1 MPYVSFGII
10 ADPQFA
16 DKVRECMAS
25 FRTCR
30 QILVQLWHQQDDG
43 HVEGRVQRHREASGK
58 LQEAVKVFAE
68 HPEQMQ
74 CVLVLGDFIEGR
86 EDEVKLMPASGL
98 CCGACRLL
106 RMRRPCGSAPSASPV
121 PVLHSMRINLSARL
135 QCCSCRARRTWRSWS
150 ASWMGW

>member
-16 DKVRECMAS
+16 DKVRGMHG
-25 FRTCR
+25 
-30 QILVQLWHQQDDG
+30 ILQNLQADPCPMCPMVWHQQDDG

-86 EDEVKLMPASGL
+86 EDEVNIGP
-98 CCGACRLL
+98 LL
-106 RMRRPCGSAPSASPV
+106 
-121 PVLHSMRINLSARL
+121 
-135 QCCSCRARRTWRSWS
+135 WS
-150 ASWMGW
+150 V